1 MNTCCF
7 SLSLSLSLSHTHTYT
22 HVYSRD
28 LALFLVGEDVTVR
41 RYHLVYAHTHA
52 QSICNSSTFTIWF
65 ILILMHRVL
74 DKSFVFFSSHFII
87 VTNHCYYIS
96 IRLRIVI
103 FVSFLIH
110 GHCDRHRRTLFTF
123 QSDISHLTSHHLRCI
138 VVASSYSS
146 HRNVRTQTCLLH
158 SRRH

>member
-1 MNTCCF
+1 
-7 SLSLSLSLSHTHTYT
+7 
-22 HVYSRD
+22 
-28 LALFLVGEDVTVR
+28 
-41 RYHLVYAHTHA
+41 
-52 QSICNSSTFTIWF
+52 
-65 ILILMHRVL
+65 MHRVL

-87 VTNHCYYIS
+87 VTNNCYYIS
-96 IRLRIVI
+96 IRIISQL
-103 FVSFLIH
+103 FLIH
-110 GHCDRHRRTLFTF
+110 VQGDRQRRTLFTF